1 MAVALRLII
10 RTGMDYKAFYK
21 KVIKKAKKY
30 VLLTK
35 KQGNKNK
42 NLLTKK

>member
-21 KVIKKAKKY
+21 KVIKKQKKY
-30 VLLTK
+30 ILLTRIFLV
-35 KQGNKNK
+35 GGI
-42 NLLTKK
+42 